1 LQPCGYVVDLS
12 IYIFKNLLKNEEI
25 IMKVDLKCFSTLVD
39 SETCDYK
46 DSTPYNL
53 AEGQTVED
61 LAQRAGIAKKNVK
74 IVFVNSR
81 IVDFDTTLSDGDRVG
96 LAPAVGGM

>member
-1 LQPCGYVVDLS
+1 
-12 IYIFKNLLKNEEI
+12 
-25 IMKVDLKCFSTLVD
+25 MKVNLKCFSTLAD

-46 DSTPYNL
+46 SSTPYDL

-61 LAQRAGIAKKNVK
+61 LFQRAGIAKKDVK
-74 IVFVNSR
+74 IAFVNSR
-81 IVDFDTTLSDGDRVG
+81 IVDFETVLSDGDRVG